1 MTIDWWTFALQAI
14 NFLILAWLLK
24 RFLYQPVRQVI
35 EKREALSAEA
45 ARKLEDDRKAAQA
58 AKAEFEAKTA
68 EAAKTR
74 RQLKEEALAET
85 AADRERIVA
94 EARAE
99 AAQITDAARSAIA
112 EERQHAVADLKR
124 EVLDLAADM
133 AGKLLARAAADI
145 DDEAF
150 LKDLEDRIGEFDDT
164 ELRQIGAD
172 GGSGTP
178 EPTIVTARPLGKAA
192 RAAWQK
198 RIAKLLASDGA
209 LHFETDPDLIAGA
222 ELHLGNTTV
231 RSTWASQLRQA
242 RAAMA
247 DEK

>member
-45 ARKLEDDRKAAQA
+45 ARKLEDDREAAQA
-58 AKAEFEAKTA
+58 AKAEFEAKAA
-68 EAAKTR
+68 EAAATK

-94 EARAE
+94 EARTE
-99 AAQITDAARSAIA
+99 AAGITDAARSAVA
-112 EERQHAVADLKR
+112 EERQRAIADLKGD
-124 EVLDLAADM
+124 VLDLAADL
-133 AGKLLARAAADI
+133 AGKLLARAAAGI
-145 DDEAF
+145 DDEPF
-150 LKDLEDRIGEFDDT
+150 LRDLETRIGEFDDT
-164 ELRQIGAD
+164 ELQRLKTAG
-172 GGSGTP
+172 GGSP
-178 EPTIVTARPLGKAA
+178 EPTIVTARPLGEAA
-192 RAAWQK
+192 RKAWQE
-198 RIAKLLASDGA
+198 RVSKLLASDGA
-209 LHFETDPDLIAGA
+209 LKFETDPQLIAGA

-231 RSTWASQLRQA
+231 SSTWASQLQQA
-242 RAAMA
+242 KAAMA

>member
-35 EKREALSAEA
+35 ERREALSAEA

-68 EAAKTR
+68 EAAATR

-94 EARAE
+94 EARTE
-99 AAQITDAARSAIA
+99 AAGITDAARKAVA
-112 EERQHAVADLKR
+112 EERQRAMADLKGD
-124 EVLDLAADM
+124 VLDLAAEL
-133 AGKLLARAAADI
+133 AGKLLARAAGGI
-145 DDEAF
+145 DDEPF
-150 LKDLEDRIGEFDDT
+150 LKDLESRIGEFDET
-164 ELRQIGAD
+164 ELQRLKTAGA
-172 GGSGTP
+172 GSP

-192 RAAWQK
+192 RKAWQE
-198 RIAKLLASDGA
+198 RVSKLLASDGA
-209 LHFETDPDLIAGA
+209 LRFETDPALIAGA

-231 RSTWASQLRQA
+231 RSTWASQLQQA

-247 DEK
+247 DEE

>member
-35 EKREALSAEA
+35 ERREALSAEA

-58 AKAEFEAKTA
+58 AKAEFEAKAA
-68 EAAKTR
+68 EAASTR

-94 EARAE
+94 EARTE
-99 AAQITDAARSAIA
+99 AAGITDAARSAVA
-112 EERQHAVADLKR
+112 EERQRAMAELKGD
-124 EVLDLAADM
+124 VLELAADM
-133 AGKLLARAAADI
+133 AGKLLVRAAADI
-145 DDEAF
+145 DDEPF
-150 LKDLEDRIGEFDDT
+150 LKDLEERIGEFDDS
-164 ELRQIGAD
+164 ELRRLEAA
-172 GGSGTP
+172 GGSGSSG
-178 EPTIVTARPLGKAA
+178 PTIVTARPLDKAA

-198 RIAKLLASDGA
+198 RISKLLAGDGA
-209 LHFETDPDLIAGA
+209 LRFETDPALIAGA
-222 ELHLGNTTV
+222 ELRLGNTTV